1 MANPL
6 GKAKEGRNK
15 PDYTN
20 KHKTSISTLIDRVV
34 NEADIVLE
42 ILDSRFIEKTRNIEI
57 ERKVKS
63 SGKILIYIFNKS
75 DLVDIDQVKKEED
88 HADLKPSLFFSSTR
102 RRGSGTLTRMVKI
115 NAKKITQE

>member
-63 SGKILIYIFNKS
+63 SGKILIYIFNAIS
-75 DLVDIDQVKKEED
+75 VYLTSR
-88 HADLKPSLFFSSTR
+88 SLFISV
-102 RRGSGTLTRMVKI
+102 LTPLLVNFFPILATVYFWKLRKWF
-115 NAKKITQE
+115 T